1 MDRAGGH
8 TGAEH
13 ESGLRTRLMMASVSC
28 CSLKKIEKHLNGSGF
43 QTNLM
48 EFFMRNGENENR
60 DDTIEQSAAEE
71 PGQQIAD
78 ENNDVESLKQ
88 ALAEAQAKVDDY
100 WQRVLRAEADQDN
113 TRKRAARDVESA
125 HKYAL
130 EKFVSDLL
138 PVVDSLEMGLVAAIE
153 NAEAEKIREGMELT
167 LKMLLDVLK
176 KYGVEQL
183 DPLGEPFDPQLH
195 QAMSTQP
202 TSEVPPNTVTA
213 VMQKGYTL
221 NERLVR
227 PAMVMVASK
236 G

>member
-1 MDRAGGH
+1 
-8 TGAEH
+8 
-13 ESGLRTRLMMASVSC
+13 
-28 CSLKKIEKHLNGSGF
+28 
-43 QTNLM
+43 
-48 EFFMRNGENENR
+48 MRNGENENL
-60 DDTIEQSAAEE
+60 DDTIEQSAAEGGE
-71 PGQQIAD
+71 PGQDSAE

-88 ALAEAQAKVDDY
+88 ALAEARTKVDDY

-195 QAMSTQP
+195 QAMSIQP
-202 TSEVPPNTVTA
+202 TTEVPPNTVTA

-227 PAMVMVASK
+227 PAMVMVASQE
-236 G
+236 